1 MDYEFLDAEARQS
14 FQDLVN
20 ELRQQMLGDQF
31 QNLQQGMESLT
42 KEDLGPIR
50 EMMRALNE
58 LLAKHV
64 RGGATEEDF
73 REFMDRFGHMFPPG
87 IETLEDLV
95 AHLERQAEQMAS
107 LLKSMPEDMRRQL
120 EDTMRALLQDDDLQ
134 MELMQ
139 MTDFL
144 EQITGHPLG
153 RPYSFSGDDPVGL
166 DEAMDLMR
174 SLNEVDQLERQ
185 LRQAIR
191 EMDFDLID
199 KDLAR
204 ELLGPEAA
212 AELEELRRL
221 TTLLQESG
229 LAKQGRRDLELTA
242 KGIRRIGEAAL
253 RDLFAELRRDRVG
266 QHDARARGA
275 GSEQVTE
282 TKPWEFGDPFLVDI
296 GTSIGNAVRR
306 AGPGVPLKIE
316 VSDLE
321 VHRTESLIT
330 SSTVIAVDMSR
341 SMFNNGAFIEAKRV
355 ALALNTLIKTR
366 FPRDYLGLVVFSYFA
381 MELNPD
387 RLLQSDWVDWSGTN
401 IEVALEKAR
410 QMLSKQTSTNRQII
424 LITDWRPR
432 PTWGSRG
439 EEGTIE
445 DMLREVKR
453 CTRSGIR
460 INTFMMDHD
469 PSSMALAQAMMRIN
483 KGRVFF
489 GAPGG
494 VGRYVLVD
502 YMRNRR
508 KRI

>member
-1 MDYEFLDAEARQS
+1 
-14 FQDLVN
+14 
-20 ELRQQMLGDQF
+20 
-31 QNLQQGMESLT
+31 
-42 KEDLGPIR
+42 
-50 EMMRALNE
+50 
-58 LLAKHV
+58 
-64 RGGATEEDF
+64 
-73 REFMDRFGHMFPPG
+73 
-87 IETLEDLV
+87 
-95 AHLERQAEQMAS
+95 
-107 LLKSMPEDMRRQL
+107 
-120 EDTMRALLQDDDLQ
+120 
-134 MELMQ
+134 
-139 MTDFL
+139 
-144 EQITGHPLG
+144 
-153 RPYSFSGDDPVGL
+153 
-166 DEAMDLMR
+166 
-174 SLNEVDQLERQ
+174 
-185 LRQAIR
+185 
-191 EMDFDLID
+191 MDFDLID

-212 AELEELRRL
+212 AELEELQRL

-282 TKPWEFGDPFLVDI
+282 TKAWEFGDPFLVDI

-306 AGPGVPLKIE
+306 AGPGLPLKIE

-432 PTWGSRG
+432 PTWGSCG

-453 CTRSGIR
+453 CTRSR
-460 INTFMMDHD
+460 HQDQHLHD
-469 PSSMALAQAMMRIN
+469 GPRPVLDGAGPGHDEDQQGPRLLRRARRRWPLRAGRLHAQPAQAHLALAH
-483 KGRVFF
+483 
-489 GAPGG
+489 
-494 VGRYVLVD
+494 
-502 YMRNRR
+502 
-508 KRI
+508 

>member
-1 MDYEFLDAEARQS
+1 
-14 FQDLVN
+14 
-20 ELRQQMLGDQF
+20 
-31 QNLQQGMESLT
+31 
-42 KEDLGPIR
+42 
-50 EMMRALNE
+50 
-58 LLAKHV
+58 
-64 RGGATEEDF
+64 
-73 REFMDRFGHMFPPG
+73 
-87 IETLEDLV
+87 
-95 AHLERQAEQMAS
+95 
-107 LLKSMPEDMRRQL
+107 
-120 EDTMRALLQDDDLQ
+120 
-134 MELMQ
+134 
-139 MTDFL
+139 
-144 EQITGHPLG
+144 
-153 RPYSFSGDDPVGL
+153 
-166 DEAMDLMR
+166 
-174 SLNEVDQLERQ
+174 
-185 LRQAIR
+185 
-191 EMDFDLID
+191 
-199 KDLAR
+199 
-204 ELLGPEAA
+204 
-212 AELEELRRL
+212 
-221 TTLLQESG
+221 
-229 LAKQGRRDLELTA
+229 
-242 KGIRRIGEAAL
+242 
-253 RDLFAELRRDRVG
+253 
-266 QHDARARGA
+266 
-275 GSEQVTE
+275 
-282 TKPWEFGDPFLVDI
+282 
-296 GTSIGNAVRR
+296 
-306 AGPGVPLKIE
+306 
-316 VSDLE
+316 
-321 VHRTESLIT
+321 
-330 SSTVIAVDMSR
+330 
-341 SMFNNGAFIEAKRV
+341 MFNNGAFIEAKRV